1 MTTIEQ
7 HELKYL
13 PLSTQDDGKL
23 KLNTTG
29 SMSRWK
35 TKGVNV
41 YAIQTDLN
49 YIYIYIKSFIFI
61 I

>member
-35 TKGVNV
+35 TKGLKEKTVQM
-41 YAIQTDLN
+41 YTTSKLI
-49 YIYIYIKSFIFI
+49 
-61 I
+61 